1 MRIQAIIAAAAA
13 LLSVIATIP
22 AAEAHGW
29 GYRAYGMPG
38 YGYGHYGM
46 RPYYGY
52 VAMPGP
58 WAVAPAYGYAAPYG
72 YGYYGYGYHRG
83 PMSRPG
89 LYGGGF

>member
-1 MRIQAIIAAAAA
+1 MRIQTTIAAAAA

-22 AAEAHGW
+22 AAEAYGW
-29 GYRAYGMPG
+29 GHRGYAMPG

-52 VAMPGP
+52 GAMPGP
-58 WAVAPAYGYAAPYG
+58 WAVAPGFYGAPYG
-72 YGYYGYGYHRG
+72 YGYYGYGYHKG